1 MQVIHDFPFQVR
13 EEPHVWI
20 EMPDGIK
27 LSARAW
33 RPQTSEPVPAILE
46 YLPYRKRDGTA
57 ERDAL
62 THPYLAGHGYTCVR
76 VDMRGCGDSEGL
88 FEDEYSPQELDD
100 GVAVIEWLAGQDW
113 CNGNVGMMGISWGG
127 FNGLQIAALAPPAL
141 KAVASLCSTADR
153 YADDI
158 HYKGG
163 IMLGE
168 NPAWAATVLGWF
180 ALPPDPQVVGDRWRD
195 MWLHRLEN
203 TPCLAEIW
211 TRHQNRDAYWEHG
224 SVCQDYDAIKAAVLS
239 VGGWHDGYRNTV
251 SHLVENLSAPVKGLI
266 GPWNHKYPHFAV
278 PGPQIDFLGELL
290 AWWDHW
296 LKGEDNGADK
306 LPDMRRWLMDGVPP
320 AVQYDH
326 RPGRWIVD
334 ATGNPSDVL
343 SLHLVGDALS
353 DTMAPV
359 GRQVLPDLACGQ
371 MAGEYFPFGF
381 GPGELPDDQQVDD
394 LRSTCF
400 DSNELDKPLD
410 LVGAPKLR
418 LKLTSNTAKAQIAV
432 RLCDIHPNGESTLIS
447 HGFLNLRHRSGHRA
461 NVDVPVGSEIEVEV
475 VLDQCAYRVPRGHK
489 LRVALS
495 TSYWPFVWPE
505 AELTTLELHEG
516 TIALPVREPADR
528 DEWTFDPPKSASPR
542 EVEKL
547 TEGHESKR
555 IVRDVALRRTTQEI
569 ESDSGL
575 LLDLRTRL
583 VSGTKHWENFT
594 IVDCDPTSASASF
607 TWERHTSRG
616 AWSVVVRADLEMT
629 ADADCFYIKSK
640 LRAEEGEV
648 EVFDKTWDVSVPR
661 S

>member
-1 MQVIHDFPFQVR
+1 MQVVQEFPYEVV
-13 EEPHVWI
+13 EESHVWI
-20 EMPDGIK
+20 KMPDGIK
-27 LSARAW
+27 LSARVW
-33 RPQTSEPVPAILE
+33 RPQTTERVPAILE

-62 THPYLAGHGYTCVR
+62 TLPYLAGHGYTCVR

-88 FEDEYSPQELDD
+88 FEDEYSPQEHDD
-100 GVAVIEWLAGQDW
+100 GVAVIKWLAAQDW

-127 FNGLQIAALAPPAL
+127 FNGLQIAAFAPPAL
-141 KAVASLCSTADR
+141 KAVASLCSTVDR

-180 ALPPDPQVVGDRWRD
+180 ALPPDPEIVGDRWRD

-211 TRHQNRDAYWEHG
+211 TRHQNRDEYWEHG
-224 SVCQDYDAIKAAVLS
+224 SVCEGYDNIKAAVLS

-290 AWWDHW
+290 AWWDCW
-296 LKGEDNGADK
+296 LKGKDNGADK
-306 LPDMRRWLMDGVPP
+306 FPDMRRWLMDGVAP

-326 RPGRWIVD
+326 RPGRWIAD
-334 ATGNPSDVL
+334 AAGKPSDVL
-343 SLHLVGDALS
+343 SLHLVGDTLS

-381 GPGELPDDQQVDD
+381 GPGELPDDQRQDD
-394 LRSTCF
+394 LRSSCF
-400 DSNELDKPLD
+400 DSIVLEEPLD
-410 LVGAPKLR
+410 LVGAPKLQ
-418 LKLTSNTAKAQIAV
+418 LKLTSDTSKAQLAV
-432 RLCDIHPNGESTLIS
+432 RLCDVHPNGESTLIS
-447 HGFLNLRHRSGHRA
+447 HGFLNLRHRKGHHA
-461 NVDVPVGSEIEVEV
+461 NVDVPVGSEIDVEV
-475 VLDQCAYRVPRGHK
+475 VLDQCAYRVPDGHK
-489 LRVALS
+489 LRAALS

-505 AELTTLELHEG
+505 AELATLELHEG
-516 TIALPVREPADR
+516 TIMLPVRETTDG
-528 DEWTFDPPKSASPR
+528 DEWTFDRPKSASPR
-542 EVEKL
+542 ETERL
-547 TEGHESKR
+547 TEGRESKR
-555 IVRDVALRRTTQEI
+555 IVRDVGLGKTTQEI

-575 LLDLRTRL
+575 LRDLNINL
-583 VSGTKHWENFT
+583 VSGTKHWEEFS
-594 IVDCDPTSASASF
+594 IVDGDPTSACASF
-607 TWERHTSRG
+607 AWERHMSRG
-616 AWSVVVRADLEMT
+616 SWSVVVKADLEMT
-629 ADADCFYIKSK
+629 VDADHFFIKAN
-640 LRAEEGEV
+640 LRAEEGDI
-648 EVFDKTWDVSVPR
+648 EVFHKAWDVSVPR
-661 S
+661 E